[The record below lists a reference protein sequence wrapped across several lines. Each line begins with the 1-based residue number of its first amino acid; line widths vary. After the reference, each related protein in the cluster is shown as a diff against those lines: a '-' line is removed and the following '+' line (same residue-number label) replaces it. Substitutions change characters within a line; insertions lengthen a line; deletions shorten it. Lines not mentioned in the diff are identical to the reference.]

1 MEYIGATPLIRNYE
15 DFCEYNEVLKSKG
28 AKPLNIERYR
38 TREDLITVGNKFLS
52 IEKFILDF
60 LSQSSYYIDSGLYK
74 LSRYDFSKIYYKRHP
89 EIFLQELKEYADNL
103 LLLGIT
109 DVLDLWEFR
118 ICYKDD
124 EWTLLWIDPDRSKN
138 VIKIPEFITVIE
150 SIAEFDEK
158 KLGNKTLIL
167 PKYLKEI
174 KGKAFKDRSI
184 KEIIMPEKVDI
195 IGDFAFESSAGIKK
209 VDLSK
214 GLVKLGNG
222 VFRYSCITDIKLP
235 DGLKTIPPEA
245 FYNSYLKHISLPSSL
260 TSIGEDA
267 FYACDSLEEIIIPD
281 GTQIIEGYAFSGCEF
296 LKKVSLPSS
305 LRVIEQ
311 GAFSDCGIEEIF
323 IPDGVEGIGRNAFM
337 DCKELKSVRL
347 PNTLL
352 SLDIA
357 FNGCK
362 SLEKVILPDE
372 ININEGWFDY
382 EEKIKISIIK
392 EKKETNDTRGVK

>member
-28 AKPLNIERYR
+28 AKLLNIGRYR
-38 TREDLITVGNKFLS
+38 TREDLITVGNESLS

-124 EWTLLWIDPDRSKN
+124 EWMLLWIDPDRSKN

-267 FYACDSLEEIIIPD
+267 FYACDSPNHRRVCIFRVRIP
-281 GTQIIEGYAFSGCEF
+281 
-296 LKKVSLPSS
+296 
-305 LRVIEQ
+305 
-311 GAFSDCGIEEIF
+311 
-323 IPDGVEGIGRNAFM
+323 
-337 DCKELKSVRL
+337 
-347 PNTLL
+347 
-352 SLDIA
+352 
-357 FNGCK
+357 
-362 SLEKVILPDE
+362 
-372 ININEGWFDY
+372 
-382 EEKIKISIIK
+382 
-392 EKKETNDTRGVK
+392 